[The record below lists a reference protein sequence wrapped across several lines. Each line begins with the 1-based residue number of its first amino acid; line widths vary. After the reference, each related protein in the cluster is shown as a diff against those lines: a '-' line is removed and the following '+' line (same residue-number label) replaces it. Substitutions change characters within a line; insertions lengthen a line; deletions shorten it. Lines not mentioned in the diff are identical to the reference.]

1 MTLGLIATAHDFRRA
16 CQEARRDGE
25 LALVPTMG
33 YLHAGHQSL
42 IRAAAQRAPA
52 VAVTIFVNPTQFG
65 PSEDLARYPRDLDGD
80 LRRCAEAGATFVFA
94 PASQEEIYPAAF
106 QTYVEPGL
114 LAAPLCGER
123 RPGHFRGVCTVVAKL
138 FALSRADAAFFG
150 EKDYQQLAVI
160 RRMNADL
167 NLGVE
172 VIGRPIVR
180 ESDGVAMSS
189 RNAYLSPD
197 ERRSATALWK
207 ALSAARHAFT
217 GGERDAAR
225 LEEIARG
232 KLDEDG
238 VRIDYAELRDPAE
251 LQRVRKA
258 DASSRLFLAAF
269 LGKTR
274 LIDNGAVG
282 EAG

>member
-1 MTLGLIATAHDFRRA
+1 MTVAVVATAHDFRRA

-33 YLHAGHQSL
+33 FLHAGHQSL
-42 IRAAAQRAPA
+42 IRDAAKRAPA
-52 VAVTIFVNPTQFG
+52 VAVTIFVNPSQFG
-65 PSEDLARYPRDLDGD
+65 PAEDLSSYPRDLEGD
-80 LRRCAEAGATFVFA
+80 VKKSEEAGATFVFA
-94 PASQEEIYPAAF
+94 PAGLEELYPPGF
-106 QTYVEPGL
+106 QTWVEPGP

-172 VIGRPIVR
+172 VVGRPIVR
-180 ESDGVAMSS
+180 ESDGLALSS
-189 RNAYLSPD
+189 RNAYLTKE
-197 ERRSATALWK
+197 ERGRATALWK
-207 ALSAARHAFT
+207 ALSAARDAFRS
-217 GGERDAAR
+217 GKRDVAR

-232 KLDEDG
+232 KLSEAG
-238 VRIDYAELRDPAE
+238 ARIDYAEVRDPAQ
-251 LQRVRKA
+251 LQRPKTA
-258 DASSRLFLAAF
+258 DPTSRLFLAAF

-274 LIDNGAVG
+274 LIDNGAMSEQG
-282 EAG
+282 